1 MKTNAIIVAAIT
13 GMAAISFSSCQTK
26 EQKLEN
32 AQEKVVEANEDLR
45 EAQREFREESENRL
59 RENDMSF
66 ETYRSDIKN
75 EKEEQRVMY
84 ERKIDS
90 LEQRNK
96 DLRVRL
102 NQDYDNNDNW
112 ETFKREFNHDM
123 EEIKN
128 SLKDIRK
135 NNVK

>member
-84 ERKIDS
+84 ERRIDS

>member
-1 MKTNAIIVAAIT
+1 MKTNTIIVAAIT
-13 GMAAISFSSCQTK
+13 SIAVVTFSSCQTK

-32 AQEKVVEANEDLR
+32 AQENVVEANEDLR
-45 EAQREFREESENRL
+45 EAQREFREDSENKL

-66 ETYRSDIKN
+66 ETYRANIKN
-75 EKEEQRVMY
+75 ENEAQRVMY

-96 DLRVRL
+96 DLRVKL

-112 ETFKREFNHDM
+112 ESFKREFNHDM

-128 SLKDIRK
+128 SLKDMGK